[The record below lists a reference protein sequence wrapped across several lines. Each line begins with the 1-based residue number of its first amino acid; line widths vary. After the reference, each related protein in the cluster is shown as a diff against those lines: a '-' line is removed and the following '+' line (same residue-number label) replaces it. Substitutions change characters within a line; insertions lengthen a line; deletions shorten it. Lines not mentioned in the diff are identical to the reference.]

1 MEGLA
6 EAQMALFA
14 CRHRVARRVPQSC
27 ARVVFV
33 VPRDVMQLMAYV
45 VLRIRF
51 AKEWEL

>member
-6 EAQMALFA
+6 EVQMALFA
-14 CRHRVARRVPQSC
+14 CRHRVARHVPQSC

-45 VLRIRF
+45 VLHTCF
-51 AKEWEL
+51 AKQWEL